1 MKECECLMTVN
12 VGIIGCGSITR
23 FRHAP
28 EYFANPGCRIVGFS
42 DPVPERTR
50 EMTEKF
56 GGVVYENYH
65 EIIKDTSIDA
75 VSVCTSNA
83 THAQIAIEALKA
95 GKHVLCEKPMA
106 VNIIEAEAMVNA
118 AVSNNKI
125 LMPGHSQ
132 RFFPAHI
139 KAKEIINSGELGK
152 VLSFRS
158 CFKHKG
164 PETWSADKGANTW
177 FFDKKL
183 ASVGV
188 LGDLGIHKFDL
199 VRWLLGEE
207 ITSVFA
213 QMSTL
218 DKRYPNGELIEVEDN
233 AIILGMTTSGK
244 TGAFEISWTN
254 YGNEDNST
262 ILYCE
267 KGAIK
272 IYCDHQID
280 IAVEM
285 RDESTVK
292 YKFADISTNEKQKT
306 SGVIDSFIDSIIN
319 NKRPIVSGKDGY
331 QAIAIVEACIRSSHK
346 GVWEKID

>member
-1 MKECECLMTVN
+1 MTLN
-12 VGIIGCGSITR
+12 VGIIGCGSITK

-28 EYFANPGCRIVGFS
+28 EYFANQDCKIVGFF
-42 DPVPERTR
+42 DPVAERTR
-50 EMTEKF
+50 EMTDSF
-56 GGVVYENYH
+56 GGKAYESYH
-65 EIIKDTSIDA
+65 ELIKDITIDA

-83 THAQIAIEALKA
+83 THAQITIEALNA

-106 VNIIEAEAMVNA
+106 VNSAEAEAMVKA
-118 AVSNNKI
+118 AASNNRI
-125 LMPGHSQ
+125 LMAGHNQ
-132 RFFPAHI
+132 RFFPAHM

-183 ASVGV
+183 ASMGA
-188 LGDLGIHKFDL
+188 LGDLGIHKLDL

-213 QMSTL
+213 QLSTL
-218 DKRYPNGELIEVEDN
+218 DKRFPNGELIEIEDN
-233 AIILGMTTSGK
+233 AIILGRTASGR
-244 TGAFEISWTN
+244 TGTFEVSWTN
-254 YGNEDNST
+254 YGNQDNST

-272 IYCDHQID
+272 IYCDPEID
-280 IAVEM
+280 IAVEL
-285 RDESTVK
+285 RDGSTVK
-292 YKFADISTNEKQKT
+292 YKFADISTNEKQT
-306 SGVIDSFIDSIIN
+306 PSGVIDSFIASITN
-319 NKRPIVSGKDGY
+319 QRPPVVSGKDGY
-331 QAIAIVEACIRSSHK
+331 EAIAIVEACIRSSQK
-346 GVWEKID
+346 GVWETITQ